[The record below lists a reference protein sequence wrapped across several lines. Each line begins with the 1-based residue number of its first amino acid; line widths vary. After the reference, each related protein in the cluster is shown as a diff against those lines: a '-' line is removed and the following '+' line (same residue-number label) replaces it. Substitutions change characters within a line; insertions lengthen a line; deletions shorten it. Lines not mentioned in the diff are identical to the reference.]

1 LQSSE
6 NVKYQPVSYRKDII
20 EWLENCMEIAVRHP
34 MVRETIIQFINHLKK
49 ITNQDMDTKNQSEI
63 IELLMQS
70 NNLRS
75 AQVIYQNYKNVFNV
89 LADKYFCPKMGKFA
103 KQKQLDF
110 HYEESGEYY
119 IAFYFTKQEWNGKIW
134 LGFKKDSSGYYYGLC
149 NDPSNKENNL
159 KILANRLENKDF
171 KSSQWWVCYKYLNL
185 NLDNWINDI
194 ISSDRFFK
202 DCVEKISELL
212 DALKDLKF

>member
-1 LQSSE
+1 
-6 NVKYQPVSYRKDII
+6 
-20 EWLENCMEIAVRHP
+20 
-34 MVRETIIQFINHLKK
+34 
-49 ITNQDMDTKNQSEI
+49 MDTKNQSEI

-75 AQVIYQNYKNVFNV
+75 AQVIYQNYENVFNV
-89 LADKYFCPKMGKFA
+89 LAEKYFCPKMEKFA
-103 KQKQLDF
+103 EKKKLNF
-110 HYEESGEYY
+110 KYEKSGEDY
-119 IAFYFTKQEWNGKIW
+119 IDFDFTKPEWNKKIW
-134 LGFKKDSSGYYYGLC
+134 LSFKKDSSGYYYGLC
-149 NDPSNKENNL
+149 DGVDDPSNRKNNL

-171 KSSQWWVCYKYLNL
+171 KSGRWCVCYKHFNH

-194 ISSDRFFK
+194 IHSNRFYK